1 MTNRSID
8 PRSGLVFDIR
18 EFGHRAGG
26 SKEIVD
32 DVPAPEGIGNDVI
45 GVPTESPIHLD
56 LRLEGVG
63 DGVLAT
69 GVAEVQLRGECARCL
84 TEIEANAEIDL
95 QELFL
100 FPGTDPDDVEAS
112 RVEAEMIDLEP
123 VLRDAA
129 VLDLPFIPLCRE
141 DCAGLC
147 PVCGVDLND
156 DPDHDHGEAA
166 DPRWAGLAGWAD
178 DRDEATGSRAL
189 DGGV

>member
-26 SKEIVD
+26 GKEIVD
-32 DVPAPEGIGNDVI
+32 DVPAREGIGNDVI

-84 TEIEANAEIDL
+84 TEIEADAEIDL

-100 FPGTDPDDVEAS
+100 FPGVDPDDEEAS

-129 VLDLPFIPLCRE
+129 MLDLPFIPLCRE

-147 PVCGVDLND
+147 PTCGENLND
-156 DPDHDHGEAA
+156 DPDHEHGEAI
-166 DPRWAGLAGWAD
+166 DPRWASLTVWTEGD
-178 DRDEATGSRAL
+178 QD
-189 DGGV
+189 

>member
-8 PRSGLVFDIR
+8 PRSVLVFDIH

-26 SKEIVD
+26 NREVVSE
-32 DVPAPEGIGNDVI
+32 VPAPEGIGNDVI
-45 GVPTESPIHLD
+45 GVPTESPIHLE
-56 LRLEGVG
+56 LRFEGVG

-84 TEIEANAEIDL
+84 TEIAADAEIDL

-100 FPGTDPDDVEAS
+100 FPGVDPDDEEAS

-129 VLDLPFIPLCRE
+129 MLDLPFIPLCRE

-147 PVCGVDLND
+147 PLCGTNLND
-156 DPDHDHGEAA
+156 DPGHGHDEAI
-166 DPRWAGLAGWAD
+166 DPRWAGLADWAD
-178 DRDEATGSRAL
+178 
-189 DGGV
+189 GVQD

>member
-26 SKEIVD
+26 GKEIVD

-45 GVPTESPIHLD
+45 GVPTESPIPLD

-84 TEIEANAEIDL
+84 TEIEADAEIDL

-100 FPGTDPDDVEAS
+100 FPGVDPDDEEAS

-129 VLDLPFIPLCRE
+129 MLDLPFIPLCRE

-147 PVCGVDLND
+147 PTCGENLND
-156 DPDHDHGEAA
+156 DPDHEHGEAI
-166 DPRWAGLAGWAD
+166 DPRWASLTVWTEGD
-178 DRDEATGSRAL
+178 QD
-189 DGGV
+189 

>member
-8 PRSGLVFDIR
+8 PRSVLVFDIH

-84 TEIEANAEIDL
+84 TEIEADAEIDL

-100 FPGTDPDDVEAS
+100 FPGTDPDDTEAS

-147 PVCGVDLND
+147 PTCGVNLND
-156 DPDHDHGEAA
+156 DPDHGHGEAI
-166 DPRWAGLAGWAD
+166 DPRWAELAGWAEGTQD
-178 DRDEATGSRAL
+178 
-189 DGGV
+189 

>member
-1 MTNRSID
+1 MMHRTLD
-8 PRSGLVFDIR
+8 PRSGLVFDIHELGR
-18 EFGHRAGG
+18 RAGAIKKVV
-26 SKEIVD
+26 STT
-32 DVPAPEGIGNDVI
+32 PAPEGFGNDVI

-84 TEIEANAEIDL
+84 TEIEADAEIDL

-100 FPGTDPDDVEAS
+100 FPGVDADDAEAS
-112 RVEAEMIDLEP
+112 RVESEMIDLEP
-123 VLRDAA
+123 LLRDAV

-147 PVCGVDLND
+147 SVCGVNLND
-156 DPDHDHGEAA
+156 DPDHSHGEAT
-166 DPRWAGLAGWAD
+166 DPRWAELVNWTTGAD
-178 DRDEATGSRAL
+178 Q
-189 DGGV
+189 

>member
-1 MTNRSID
+1 MNAVAARLVD
-8 PRSGLVFDIR
+8 PRSELVFDIR
-18 EFGHRAGG
+18 EFGHQPGG
-26 SKEIVD
+26 SKETVR
-32 DVPAPEGIGNDVI
+32 DVPAPEGLGNDVI
-45 GVPTESPIHLD
+45 GVPTGSPIHLD

-84 TEIEANAEIDL
+84 TEIAASAEIDL

-100 FPGTDPDDVEAS
+100 FPGVDPDDVEAS
-112 RVEAEMIDLEP
+112 RVEGELIDLEP

-147 PVCGVDLND
+147 PVCGVNLND
-156 DPDHDHGEAA
+156 DPDHSHGEAI
-166 DPRWAGLAGWAD
+166 DPCWASLTGWN
-178 DRDEATGSRAL
+178 
-189 DGGV
+189 DGDQD

>member
-8 PRSGLVFDIR
+8 PRSVLVFDIH

-84 TEIEANAEIDL
+84 TEIEAAMREAAWHVQRTEDGAL
-95 QELFL
+95 VWRAPEGSGL
-100 FPGTDPDDVEAS
+100 PDAHADPDAS
-112 RVEAEMIDLEP
+112 
-123 VLRDAA
+123 
-129 VLDLPFIPLCRE
+129 
-141 DCAGLC
+141 AGLRLLIRLLG
-147 PVCGVDLND
+147 PLA
-156 DPDHDHGEAA
+156 PDH
-166 DPRWAGLAGWAD
+166 L
-178 DRDEATGSRAL
+178 L
-189 DGGV
+189 

>member
-26 SKEIVD
+26 SKEIVNEA
-32 DVPAPEGIGNDVI
+32 PAPEGIGNAVI
-45 GVPTESPIHLD
+45 GVPTESPIRLEV
-56 LRLEGVG
+56 RLEGVG

-69 GVAEVQLRGECARCL
+69 GVAVVQLRGECARCL
-84 TEIEANAEIDL
+84 TEIDADAEIDL

-100 FPGTDPDDVEAS
+100 FPGVDPDDAEAS

-123 VLRDAA
+123 VIRDAA
-129 VLDLPFIPLCRE
+129 MLDLPFIPLCSD

-147 PVCGVDLND
+147 LTCGANLNA
-156 DPDHDHGEAA
+156 DPDHDHGEAI
-166 DPRWAGLAGWAD
+166 DPRWAGLTGWNGD
-178 DRDEATGSRAL
+178 QD
-189 DGGV
+189 